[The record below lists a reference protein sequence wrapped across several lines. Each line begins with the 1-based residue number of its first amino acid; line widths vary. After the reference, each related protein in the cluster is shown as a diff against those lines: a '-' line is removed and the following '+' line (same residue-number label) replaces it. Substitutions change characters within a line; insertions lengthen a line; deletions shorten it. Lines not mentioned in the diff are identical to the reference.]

1 MSISD
6 MFNSMCDG
14 LSVLYHSKLFGN
26 ISIVIIG
33 FSLLSLPI
41 NAMKRAMHYC
51 CFDLDRTENK
61 KSWKY
66 DRGDI

>member
-6 MFNSMCDG
+6 MFNSMYEG

-26 ISIVIIG
+26 ISIIIFG
-33 FSLLSLPI
+33 FALLTMPI
-41 NAMKRAMHYC
+41 NAINRAMRYFCH
-51 CFDLDRTENK
+51 DLDRTENK

-66 DRGDI
+66 EKGGI